1 MSLAT
6 WAFPLEESQ
15 NNNSASTDVGR
26 GTLRGTN
33 KAKTLKN
40 RNRASPQSPG
50 GDQSLL
56 QELKDSV
63 YGDAAESRPGGAA
76 SGLGDFVPH
85 PESVGAER
93 RAKRDNTQQNT
104 QQPAAAPGP
113 AGCLSHTDE
122 PCSAEGFDD
131 LANTRIDDYYA
142 RAVPMYQENAV
153 QSSERDVMLAKL
165 NYMIH
170 LLEEQRDE
178 RTGHVTEEIILY
190 CFLGIFMI
198 FMVDSFAR
206 VGKYVR

>member
-93 RAKRDNTQQNT
+93 RAERDNTQRLA
-104 QQPAAAPGP
+104 PAHG
-113 AGCLSHTDE
+113 GSLNRTDE

-153 QSSERDVMLAKL
+153 QSSERDVLLAKL

>member
-26 GTLRGTN
+26 GTLRGAN

-40 RNRASPQSPG
+40 RNRASPQSPR

-56 QELKDSV
+56 RELKDSV
-63 YGDAAESRPGGAA
+63 YGDAAESRLGGAA

-85 PESVGAER
+85 PESMGAER
-93 RAKRDNTQQNT
+93 RAERDNTR
-104 QQPAAAPGP
+104 QPAPAP
-113 AGCLSHTDE
+113 AGSLDETDA

-131 LANTRIDDYYA
+131 LANTRVDDYYA
-142 RAVPMYQENAV
+142 RAVPMYQENTIH
-153 QSSERDVMLAKL
+153 SSERDVLLAKL

>member
-15 NNNSASTDVGR
+15 NNNSATTDVGP

-40 RNRASPQSPG
+40 RNRASSG

-56 QELKDSV
+56 KELKDSV

-93 RAKRDNTQQNT
+93 RAARDNTKESP
-104 QQPAAAPGP
+104 PAPTASPSSMDA
-113 AGCLSHTDE
+113 

-142 RAVPMYQENAV
+142 RAVPMYQDNSV
-153 QSSERDVMLAKL
+153 QSSERDILLAKL

>member
-15 NNNSASTDVGR
+15 NNNSASIEMGR
-26 GTLRGTN
+26 GTIRGPN

-40 RNRASPQSPG
+40 RNRASLQSPG

-56 QELKDSV
+56 RELKDSV
-63 YGDAAESRPGGAA
+63 YGDAADSRQGSAA

-85 PESVGAER
+85 PESMGAER
-93 RAKRDNTQQNT
+93 RAERDNTHKS
-104 QQPAAAPGP
+104 PPVP
-113 AGCLSHTDE
+113 TDSLNE
-122 PCSAEGFDD
+122 KDAPCSAEGFDD

-142 RAVPMYQENAV
+142 RAVPMYQENTV
-153 QSSERDVMLAKL
+153 QSSERDVLLAKL

>member
-15 NNNSASTDVGR
+15 NNNSASTDMGR
-26 GTLRGTN
+26 GTLRSTN

-40 RNRASPQSPG
+40 RNRVSPQPPS

-63 YGDAAESRPGGAA
+63 YGDATESRPGGAA

-93 RAKRDNTQQNT
+93 RAERDNTR
-104 QQPAAAPGP
+104 QPAPVPTAS
-113 AGCLSHTDE
+113 LNRTDE

-131 LANTRIDDYYA
+131 LANTRIDDYYT

-153 QSSERDVMLAKL
+153 QSSERDVLLAKL

>member
-6 WAFPLEESQ
+6 WAFPLEEFQ

-40 RNRASPQSPG
+40 RNRASPG

-56 QELKDSV
+56 KELKDSV

-76 SGLGDFVPH
+76 SGLGDIVPH

-93 RAKRDNTQQNT
+93 RAARDNTKESPPT
-104 QQPAAAPGP
+104 PTASPSSMDA
-113 AGCLSHTDE
+113 

-131 LANTRIDDYYA
+131 LASTRIDDYYA
-142 RAVPMYQENAV
+142 RAVPMYQENTV
-153 QSSERDVMLAKL
+153 QSSERDILLAKL

>member
-33 KAKTLKN
+33 NAKTLKN
-40 RNRASPQSPG
+40 RNRASPGS
-50 GDQSLL
+50 DQSLL
-56 QELKDSV
+56 RELKDSV
-63 YGDAAESRPGGAA
+63 YGDVAEARPGGAA

-85 PESVGAER
+85 PESMGAER
-93 RAKRDNTQQNT
+93 RAERDNTH
-104 QQPAAAPGP
+104 QPAPTPTGSLN
-113 AGCLSHTDE
+113 GTDA
-122 PCSAEGFDD
+122 PCSAEGFED
-131 LANTRIDDYYA
+131 LANSRVDDYYA
-142 RAVPMYQENAV
+142 RAVPMYQENTV
-153 QSSERDVMLAKL
+153 QSSERDVLLAKL

-198 FMVDSFAR
+198 FMIDSFAR

>member
-40 RNRASPQSPG
+40 RNRASPQSPS
-50 GDQSLL
+50 GDHSLL
-56 QELKDSV
+56 RELKDSV
-63 YGDAAESRPGGAA
+63 YEDAAESRPGGAA

-85 PESVGAER
+85 PESMGAER
-93 RAKRDNTQQNT
+93 RAEKDTT
-104 QQPAAAPGP
+104 HQPAPAPSSCFNG
-113 AGCLSHTDE
+113 TDA
-122 PCSAEGFDD
+122 PCSAEGFND
-131 LANTRIDDYYA
+131 LANTRIDDYYT
-142 RAVPMYQENAV
+142 RAVPMYQENTV
-153 QSSERDVMLAKL
+153 QSSERDILLAKL

>member
-15 NNNSASTDVGR
+15 NNNTASTDMGR

-40 RNRASPQSPG
+40 RNRASPQSPS

-56 QELKDSV
+56 RELKDSV
-63 YGDAAESRPGGAA
+63 YGDAIESRQGGAA

-85 PESVGAER
+85 PESMGGER
-93 RAKRDNTQQNT
+93 RAERDNTRQLA
-104 QQPAAAPGP
+104 PASS
-113 AGCLSHTDE
+113 LNETDG

-131 LANTRIDDYYA
+131 LANTRIDDYYT
-142 RAVPMYQENAV
+142 RAVPMYQENTV
-153 QSSERDVMLAKL
+153 QSSERNVLLAKL

>member
-15 NNNSASTDVGR
+15 NNNSASTEVGR
-26 GTLRGTN
+26 GTLRGTS

-40 RNRASPQSPG
+40 RNRASPQSPS

-93 RAKRDNTQQNT
+93 RAERDNTQRPT
-104 QQPAAAPGP
+104 PAP
-113 AGCLSHTDE
+113 AGSLNQTDE

-153 QSSERDVMLAKL
+153 QSSERDVLLAKL